1 MASIYKRPE
10 AQTWQCQYYVTDPE
24 TGEIRK
30 VRKSTGLTNKK
41 KAQQFADEAER
52 NGKSVM
58 EAGTDRAHRAK
69 SLLADAVAE
78 IERETFTAPT
88 ARKYLSRLLELATGE
103 TLENWTLETWSAEW
117 LRRKSRDSSKAT
129 MARYKSHADAFLVWL
144 GDERRKKPLESVT
157 PQHVR
162 EWRESLQDA
171 GRAGKTVLSY
181 VKDLGA
187 IYRAAMREGIVS
199 FNPCGTAIADTETGD
214 SQERKPFTLAEVG
227 TLVEAATSEEW
238 RGLILVAA
246 FTGLRLGDAARL
258 SWESVDLQAKKIT
271 LIPSKTKRKKR
282 EVCIPIHPDLL
293 AYLLAAPI
301 ANDSPAAPVFPKLAK
316 TPVNGAMGLSD
327 TFTAIMRAA
336 GVDRGKPS
344 RVLEEGQDKGAGRI
358 TWEKGFHSLRHT
370 FTSWLRNAGVS
381 EEDRMALTGHSTRES
396 HQIYS
401 HADEKAGQAAIAKLP
416 SLNSKTPQ

>member
-1 MASIYKRPE
+1 MASTYKRPGSE
-10 AQTWQCQYYVTDPE
+10 IYQAQFYIADPA
-24 TGEIRK
+24 TGELRK
-30 VRKSTGLTNKK
+30 HRKSTGQTNRK
-41 KAQQFADEAER
+41 KAQAIADELER
-52 NGKSVM
+52 AAQGIIQ
-58 EAGTDRAHRAK
+58 AGSERAQRAK
-69 SLLADAVAE
+69 SILAEAVLE

-103 TLENWTLETWSAEW
+103 TLETWTLETWSAEW

-129 MARYKSHADAFLVWL
+129 MARYKSHADAFLAWL

-199 FNPCGTAIADTETGD
+199 FNPCGTAIADTDTGD
-214 SQERKPFTLAEVG
+214 SQERKPFTSPEVG
-227 TLVEAATSEEW
+227 KLVNAAPSEEW
-238 RGLILVAA
+238 RGLVLVAA

-258 SWESVDLQAKKIT
+258 SWESVDLDAKKIT
-271 LIPSKTKRKKR
+271 LIPSKTKRKKK
-282 EVCIPIHPDLL
+282 EVHIPIHPDLL
-293 AYLLAAPI
+293 AYLLAAPV
-301 ANDSPAAPVFPKLAK
+301 ADDSPAAPVFPKLAK

-327 TFTAIMRAA
+327 TFTGIMSAA

-344 RVLEEGQDKGAGRI
+344 RVLEEGQDKGKGRI
-358 TWEKGFHSLRHT
+358 TWEKGFLSLRHT

-416 SLNSKTPQ
+416 SLKTPKP

>member
-1 MASIYKRPE
+1 MASTYKRPGSE
-10 AQTWQCQYYVTDPE
+10 IYQAQFYIADPA
-24 TGEIRK
+24 TGELRK
-30 VRKSTGLTNKK
+30 HRKSTGQTNRK
-41 KAQQFADEAER
+41 KAQAIADELER
-52 NGKSVM
+52 AAQGIIQ
-58 EAGTDRAHRAK
+58 AGSERAQRAK
-69 SLLADAVAE
+69 SILAEAVLE

-103 TLENWTLETWSAEW
+103 TLETWTLETWSAEW

-129 MARYKSHADAFLVWL
+129 MARYKSHADAFLAWL

-199 FNPCGTAIADTETGD
+199 FNPCGTAIADTDTGD
-214 SQERKPFTLAEVG
+214 SQERKPFTSPEVG
-227 TLVEAATSEEW
+227 KLVNAAPSEEW
-238 RGLILVAA
+238 RGLVLVAA

-258 SWESVDLQAKKIT
+258 SWESVDLDAKKIT
-271 LIPSKTKRKKR
+271 LIPSKTKRKKK
-282 EVCIPIHPDLL
+282 EVHIPIHPDLL
-293 AYLLAAPI
+293 AYLLAAPV
-301 ANDSPAAPVFPKLAK
+301 ADDSPAAPVFPKLAK

-327 TFTAIMRAA
+327 TFTGIMSAA

-344 RVLEEGQDKGAGRI
+344 RVLEEGQDKGKGRI

-416 SLNSKTPQ
+416 SLKTPKP